1 MRAHLDVDLADMLRG
16 TMSLVAGAQAIAA
29 TVGEVINGTA
39 TAAERLD
46 YLETNISRIGP
57 SV

>member
-1 MRAHLDVDLADMLRG
+1 MNV
-16 TMSLVAGAQAIAA
+16 VQGAETICAA
-29 TVGEVINGTA
+29 VVKVIGGQA

>member
-1 MRAHLDVDLADMLRG
+1 VQGAEAIG
-16 TMSLVAGAQAIAA
+16 AIVAKVIG
-29 TVGEVINGTA
+29 GEP